1 VKIAAGAVDVDSP
14 LWSVDAACLEGVL
27 LSRMLSTPAL
37 RRVAVG
43 ALGVPLTLGVTGV
56 AEATAPAQSAVQGG
70 RLADVL
76 GQVDPTLNVGG
87 ILSGPVKQTATSTNS
102 ATSGIVQQQ
111 SSSSSS
117 SSSSHGHH
125 CSAGHDLSGG
135 QRSFQAGELVGA
147 LVQVNPTANVGGIA
161 SGPVD
166 QRASGTNVAT
176 SGIAQQE
183 SGGSHSEGA
192 SQRAAQG
199 ARLLGLNLQVNPTL
213 NVGGIL
219 SGPVS
224 QQADATNIATS
235 GIYQNG

>member
-117 SSSSHGHH
+117 SSHGHH

-166 QRASGTNVAT
+166 QRASATNVAT

>member
-166 QRASGTNVAT
+166 QRASATNVAT

-183 SGGSHSEGA
+183 SGGSHSEGP

>member
-1 VKIAAGAVDVDSP
+1 
-14 LWSVDAACLEGVL
+14 

-117 SSSSHGHH
+117 SSHGHH

-166 QRASGTNVAT
+166 QRASATNVAT

>member
-1 VKIAAGAVDVDSP
+1 M
-14 LWSVDAACLEGVL
+14 
-27 LSRMLSTPAL
+27 SRMLSTPAL

-117 SSSSHGHH
+117 SSHGHH

-166 QRASGTNVAT
+166 QRASATNVAT